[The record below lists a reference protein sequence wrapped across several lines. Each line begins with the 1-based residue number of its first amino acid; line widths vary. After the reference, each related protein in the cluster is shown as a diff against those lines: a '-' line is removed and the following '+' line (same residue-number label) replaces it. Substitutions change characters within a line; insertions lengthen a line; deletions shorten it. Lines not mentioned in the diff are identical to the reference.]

1 MEVLDAMNWAR
12 GVVGVGASFCGRG
25 LFRDGPDQGMWRL
38 VDVRRKKM
46 QKKGESLNRP

>member
-25 LFRDGPDQGMWRL
+25 LFRDGPKGANCASSEIL
-38 VDVRRKKM
+38 KKAT
-46 QKKGESLNRP
+46 KKKANY